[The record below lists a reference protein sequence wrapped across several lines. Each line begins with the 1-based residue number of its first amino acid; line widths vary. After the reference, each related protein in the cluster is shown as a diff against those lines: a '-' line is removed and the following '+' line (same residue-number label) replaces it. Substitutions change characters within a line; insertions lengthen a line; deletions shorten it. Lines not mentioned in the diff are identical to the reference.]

1 MFRRVIVHLFCVQ
14 QVGFDVVVDT
24 ISDMV
29 SRAKKDA
36 GVDPNTP
43 LITLVSRSQ
52 IVTHSLP
59 KLYTKIKML
68 LSWVSFAPL
77 VATSM
82 T

>member
-1 MFRRVIVHLFCVQ
+1 MQ

-52 IVTHSLP
+52 IITHSLP
-59 KLYTKIKML
+59 KLYTKINVALMCKL
-68 LSWVSFAPL
+68 CPL
-77 VATSM
+77 KGYSDSYIYDMKNLRTSD
-82 T
+82 